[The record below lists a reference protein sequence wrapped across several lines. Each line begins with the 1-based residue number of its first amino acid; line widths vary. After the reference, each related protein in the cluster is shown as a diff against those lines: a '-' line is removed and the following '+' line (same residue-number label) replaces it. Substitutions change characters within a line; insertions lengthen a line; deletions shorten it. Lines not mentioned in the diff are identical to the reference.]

1 MSSGDNIK
9 NMIKDESLE
18 REVQDNNLKI
28 SLNNEIKERNQKDS
42 KLFNEL
48 VERN

>member
-1 MSSGDNIK
+1 MSSDDNIK

-42 KLFNEL
+42 KLFKEL